1 MTELQI
7 MKNAKACLELL
18 AKGIDP
24 LTKQPV
30 PENDTV
36 RKPALVKYL
45 NYTAEILEKNISAM
59 QIPEQPEKNASAR
72 FAVSD
77 ERKANFHAVNE
88 DVTITNISNV
98 INDGISP
105 EEDGFIPTKALSE
118 WLENQ
123 GLLEKRGLPNGSYRR
138 IATEKAVDFGMT
150 NLYNSKDNFK
160 SVVYNTQ
167 AQQWIYDCIDEISE
181 FCIQNADDYP
191 RPKKITVPPMERI
204 PIPEKPEIPLFCLTP
219 EQKANLSPFA
229 GEIKV
234 SDMTK
239 YLNSMI
245 DTSQVKHLKNGII
258 SGWLFSERLIK
269 KAYPDSK
276 HYIPTNEGQ
285 NIGILRR
292 NSTRT
297 GMEVSGYVFTPQAQQ
312 YIFDH
317 IDDLIEFNRLE
328 N

>member
-24 LTKQPV
+24 LTKTPV
-30 PENDTV
+30 PDDDVV
-36 RKPALVKYL
+36 RKPALIKYL

-59 QIPEQPEKNASAR
+59 QILEQSEQNASAR
-72 FAVSD
+72 FFVSE

-98 INDGISP
+98 INAGISP
-105 EEDGFIPTKALSE
+105 EQDGFIPTKAISE
-118 WLENQ
+118 WLESKE
-123 GLLEKRGLPNGSYRR
+123 LLEKRSISGGNYRR

-150 NLYNSKDNFK
+150 NLYNSKGNFK
-160 SVVYNTQ
+160 SVVFTPQ
-167 AQQWIYDCIDEISE
+167 AQQWIYDCMDEISE
-181 FCIQNADDYP
+181 FCIQNAEQYP
-191 RPKKITVPPMERI
+191 KLEKTSEPPA
-204 PIPEKPEIPLFCLTP
+204 EIPLFRLTP
-219 EQKANLSPFA
+219 EQKAQLSPFA
-229 GEIKV
+229 EETKISEI
-234 SDMTK
+234 TK

-245 DTSQVKHLKNGII
+245 DTSHVKPLKNGII
-258 SGWLFSERLIK
+258 SGWLFSERFLQK
-269 KAYPDSK
+269 QGNQKEYT
-276 HYIPTNEGQ
+276 PTPQGEQ
-285 NIGILRR
+285 IGIFCKSYTR
-292 NSTRT
+292 NGCDFKISL
-297 GMEVSGYVFTPQAQQ
+297 FTPQAQQ